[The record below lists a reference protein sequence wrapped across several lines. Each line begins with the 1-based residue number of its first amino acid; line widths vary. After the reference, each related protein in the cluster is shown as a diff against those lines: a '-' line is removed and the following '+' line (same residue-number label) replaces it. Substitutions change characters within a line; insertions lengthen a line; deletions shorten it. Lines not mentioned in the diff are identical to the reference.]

1 MECIKLLIRK
11 GAMVDVR
18 NAENQ
23 TPLHLAC
30 LSHSL
35 EAVDMLIKYKADVN
49 AVYRNGRSAL
59 HAAIVKQSRSVDCL
73 RTLIKN
79 GADINRADD
88 YGYTPLHMAA
98 INEFTSAVQLLI
110 GKTP

>member
-1 MECIKLLIRK
+1 
-11 GAMVDVR
+11 MVDVR

-35 EAVDMLIKYKADVN
+35 EALELLIKYKADVN

-59 HAAIVKQSRSVDCL
+59 HAAIVKQSRCVDCL
-73 RTLIKN
+73 RILVKN
-79 GADINRADD
+79 GANVNAIDD

-98 INEFTSAVQLLI
+98 INEFTFAVQLLI
-110 GKTP
+110 GEFIFMVY